1 MTLRMSLLRLMIA
14 CLSLTLLGGCPSSVK
29 PKPDEAKAALVAP
42 PGALRWDETARK
54 LPARSP
60 AVLTLRGSDLLHGI
74 DQLYDWLVSDA
85 EMFGPSGEQIVQS
98 LANIHD
104 GFRSEW
110 SFDPLTTRGWAS
122 QGLDLKRPI
131 YVGLYPL
138 QRQDEQA
145 LRQAEA
151 QLRQAF
157 ELGGDEELQ
166 ETLRRWSR
174 AAPQGLYV
182 KLAAASLEGGSPFAL
197 RLILPME
204 DEAVILGRLD
214 RLAEQF
220 KLRSALSDSG
230 RALRRIFFDPEVGG
244 QVIAISVEGKDA
256 IIDLFPSL
264 MPRVEPGQPVIE
276 VVRAKVLEQLAQAPA
291 GAPFAPMPMGRTGM
305 SLSMDQHGLSQWVR
319 REAYTRALKEA
330 SLAASD
336 RRDAELLRHLQEA
349 SQVILTWSPGTP
361 GLSGISYDLLLSEQ
375 ERLAGLR
382 VSLFGARALKL
393 PVAQPRQVS
402 LELAQRSLGFGFDGA
417 LLFGA
422 AWQGWLGVAR
432 ATSLRDVL
440 TYDRSEARGEQ
451 LKTLSTMT
459 YMASVWRN
467 LTLLPINASAL
478 LRTMAPLEFL
488 PLYAMRER
496 IARVEMATPGLDLSG
511 FLAKPQVVTLIT
523 LQPGLTPKEQDGVV
537 ASLMQTLNDID
548 PDVSKDDDD
557 DEQGPQIEPKDG
569 EPKPDPEPKPKSEP
583 KPDASPVSVQPVAP
597 IKTEVYEDLKLAPT
611 HPLKAGRYFYKR
623 ASDLKAQGW
632 LVLGF
637 NMGAEELGQEVARI
651 QKSSNLKPNDALYLR
666 VEPVGLVQLLSTYTP
681 PQLASLDLNVLAQR
695 LGPLLLSYKPATEE
709 GVQVIHAT
717 IELGRPPSLD

>member
-1 MTLRMSLLRLMIA
+1 MTLRMSLWRLMIA
-14 CLSLTLLGGCPSSVK
+14 CLSLTLLSGCPSSAK

-138 QRQDEQA
+138 QRQDDQA

-157 ELGGDEELQ
+157 ELGGDEDLQ
-166 ETLRRWSR
+166 ETLLRWSR

-204 DEAVILGRLD
+204 DEAVLLGRLD
-214 RLAEQF
+214 RLMEQF

-230 RALRRIFFDPEVGG
+230 RALRRIFFDPDVGG

-276 VVRAKVLEQLAQAPA
+276 VVRAKVLEQLAQAKA

-319 REAYTRALKEA
+319 REAYARALKEA

-336 RRDAELLRHLQEA
+336 RRDAELLRHLKDA
-349 SQVILTWSPGTP
+349 SHVILTWSPGTP

-402 LELAQRSLGFGFDGA
+402 LELAQRSLGFGVDGA

-440 TYDRSEARGEQ
+440 TYERSEARGEQ
-451 LKTLSTMT
+451 IKSLSTMT
-459 YMASVWRN
+459 YLASVWRN
-467 LTLLPINASAL
+467 LALLPINASAL

-488 PLYAMRER
+488 PLYGMRER
-496 IARVEMATPGLDLSG
+496 IARVELATPGLDLSG
-511 FLAKPQVVTLIT
+511 FLAKPQVVTLVT
-523 LQPGLTPKEQDGVV
+523 LQPGLSPKEQDGVV

-548 PDVSKDDDD
+548 PND
-557 DEQGPQIEPKDG
+557 DEDEARGPQIEPKDDK
-569 EPKPDPEPKPKSEP
+569 PKPEP
-583 KPDASPVSVQPVAP
+583 KPDADATSVQPVPP

-623 ASDLKAQGW
+623 AADPQAQGW

-637 NMGAEELGQEVARI
+637 NMGVEELGQEVARI
-651 QKSSNLKPNDALYLR
+651 QKSPNLKPNDALYLR

>member
-1 MTLRMSLLRLMIA
+1 MTLRLSLLRLL
-14 CLSLTLLGGCPSSVK
+14 CLGLSLGLLSGCPSTAK
-29 PKPDEAKAALVAP
+29 PKPDAAKAALVAP
-42 PGALRWDETARK
+42 PGALRWDVTARQ

-74 DQLYDWLVSDA
+74 DQLYDWLVSDS
-85 EMFGPSGEQIVQS
+85 EMFGASGEQIVQS

-131 YVGLYPL
+131 YMGLYPL
-138 QRQDEQA
+138 QSKDEQS

-157 ELGGDEELQ
+157 EINGDEDLQ
-166 ETLRRWSR
+166 EALLRWSR
-174 AAPQGLYV
+174 DAPQGLYA
-182 KLAAASLEGGSPFAL
+182 KLAAASIEGGSPFAL

-220 KLRSALSDSG
+220 KLRAALSDSG
-230 RALRRIFFDPEVGG
+230 RALRRIFFEPDVGG
-244 QVIAISVEGKDA
+244 QIIAISVSGKDA
-256 IIDLFPSL
+256 IIDIFPSL

-276 VVRAKVLEQLAQAPA
+276 VVRAAVLEQLTLAKA
-291 GAPFAPMPMGRTGM
+291 GAPFAPMPMGRTGV
-305 SLSMDQHGLSQWVR
+305 SLSMDQHGLSQRVR
-319 REAYTRALKEA
+319 REAYARALKEA

-336 RRDAELLRHLQEA
+336 RRDAELLRHLKGA
-349 SQVILTWSPGTP
+349 SHAILTWSPGTP

-382 VSLFGARALKL
+382 VSFFGARALKL
-393 PVAQPRQVS
+393 PQAQPRQVS
-402 LELAQRSLGFGFDGA
+402 LELSQRALGFGVDGA

-432 ATSLRDVL
+432 ATALRDVL
-440 TYDRSEARGEQ
+440 TYERSEERGEHIQ
-451 LKTLSTMT
+451 ELSTLT
-459 YMASVWRN
+459 YMMSVWRN
-467 LTLLPINASAL
+467 LALLPINASAL

-496 IARVEMATPGLDLSG
+496 IARVELSTPGLDLSG

-523 LQPGLTPKEQDGVV
+523 LQPGLSDKEQDGVV

-548 PDVSKDDDD
+548 SSETTSPPEDPEV
-557 DEQGPQIEPKDG
+557 EPKDDAA
-569 EPKPDPEPKPKSEP
+569 PKAAP
-583 KPDASPVSVQPVAP
+583 ASPPASTQPVP
-597 IKTEVYEDLKLAPT
+597 PVKTEVYEDLKLAPT

-623 ASDLKAQGW
+623 ATDAKAQGW

-637 NMGAEELGQEVARI
+637 NMGVEELGQEVARI
-651 QKSSNLKPNDALYLR
+651 QKSPNLKPNDALYWR

-695 LGPLLLSYKPATEE
+695 LGPLILSYKPVTEE

-717 IELGRPPSLD
+717 VELGRPPSLD

>member
-1 MTLRMSLLRLMIA
+1 MTLRISLLRLLCL
-14 CLSLTLLGGCPSSVK
+14 CLSLGLLSGCPSSAK
-29 PKPDEAKAALVAP
+29 PKPDDAKAALVAP
-42 PGALRWDETARK
+42 PGALRWDVTARQ

-85 EMFGPSGEQIVQS
+85 EMFGASGEQIVQS
-98 LANIHD
+98 LANIYD

-138 QRQDEQA
+138 QTKDEQS
-145 LRQAEA
+145 LRQVEA

-157 ELGGDEELQ
+157 EINGDEDLQ
-166 ETLRRWSR
+166 ETLLRWSR
-174 AAPQGLYV
+174 GAPQGLYA
-182 KLAAASLEGGSPFAL
+182 KLAASSVEGGSPFAL

-220 KLRSALSDSG
+220 KLRAALSDSG
-230 RALRRIFFDPEVGG
+230 RALRRIFFEPDVGG
-244 QVIAISVEGKDA
+244 QIIAISVSGKDA
-256 IIDLFPSL
+256 IIDIFPSL

-276 VVRAKVLEQLAQAPA
+276 VVRAAVLEQLSLAKA
-291 GAPFAPMPMGRTGM
+291 GAPFAPMPMGRTGV
-305 SLSMDQHGLSQWVR
+305 SLSMDQHGLSQRVR
-319 REAYTRALKEA
+319 REAYARALKEA

-336 RRDAELLRHLQEA
+336 RRDAELLRHLKDA
-349 SQVILTWSPGTP
+349 SHAILTWSPGTP

-382 VSLFGARALKL
+382 VSFFGARALKL
-393 PVAQPRQVS
+393 PQAQPRQVS
-402 LELAQRSLGFGFDGA
+402 LELSQRALGFGVDGA

-432 ATSLRDVL
+432 ATALRDVL
-440 TYDRSEARGEQ
+440 TYERSEERGEDIKD
-451 LKTLSTMT
+451 LGTLT
-459 YMASVWRN
+459 YMMSVWRN
-467 LTLLPINASAL
+467 IALLPINASAL
-478 LRTMAPLEFL
+478 VRTMAPLEFL

-523 LQPGLTPKEQDGVV
+523 LQPGLSDKEQDGVV

-548 PDVSKDDDD
+548 SSSEATAPPEDP
-557 DEQGPQIEPKDG
+557 EIEPKDDAT
-569 EPKPDPEPKPKSEP
+569 PKPAPTPTP
-583 KPDASPVSVQPVAP
+583 ASAQPVPA

-623 ASDLKAQGW
+623 ASDAQAQGW

-637 NMGAEELGQEVARI
+637 NMGVEELGQEVARI
-651 QKSSNLKPNDALYLR
+651 QKSPNLKPSDALYWR
-666 VEPVGLVQLLSTYTP
+666 VEPVGLVKLLSTYTP

-695 LGPLLLSYKPATEE
+695 LGPLILSYKPVTEE

-717 IELGRPPSLD
+717 VELGRPPSLD